1 MENSRDLNLEKQIDA
16 YIKGQLSAQESEDLW
31 KALLFRPDYIELLET
46 ELYIK
51 RIIEEQDANNG
62 QKAPLPSGKQKETKR
77 KRKFSPLLKWMAA
90 AASVAILI
98 ISISYIQSE
107 QEKSLQELTLGEI
120 NIVENLA
127 SPEVMRSQDTE
138 ITGIDSLLNL
148 GFKAAIS
155 GEVEEALG
163 FYNNIIENYENA
175 PNVSMAYLNLGIIH
189 YNRENY
195 DEASGAFENAIQN
208 VRDDRI
214 LEEKALWYLG
224 NSYVNMDRLKDGR
237 EAILSTYRMN
247 GIYKNPAERL
257 LEKLDEELGITDPE
271 Y

>member
-1 MENSRDLNLEKQIDA
+1 MNNSRDLDLEKQIDA
-16 YIKGQLSAQESEDLW
+16 YIKGHLSEEESENLW
-31 KALLFRPDYIELLET
+31 EALLLRPDYIELLET

-51 RIIEEQDANNG
+51 RIIEEQDSAG
-62 QKAPLPSGKQKETKR
+62 HEEPVPSNR
-77 KRKFSPLLKWMAA
+77 KNRSRGAFRSAWKWMAA

-98 ISISYIQSE
+98 ISINYMQAE
-107 QEKSLQELTLGEI
+107 NEKNLQELVLGEI

-127 SPEVMRSQDTE
+127 SPEVMRSQGSE
-138 ITGIDSLLNL
+138 ISSIDSLLNL

-155 GEVEEALG
+155 GDVEKAMD
-163 FYNNIIENYENA
+163 FYNNVIENYENA
-175 PNVSMAYLNLGIIH
+175 SHVSMAYLNLGIIQ

-195 DEASGAFENAIQN
+195 EEASIAFENTIEK

-214 LEEKALWYLG
+214 LEEKAYWYLG
-224 NSYVNMDRLKDGR
+224 NSYVNMDRLKEGR
-237 EAILSTYRMN
+237 EVILSTYRMN

-257 LEKLDEELGITDPE
+257 LKKLDEELGITEPE

>member
-1 MENSRDLNLEKQIDA
+1 MDNSRDLNLEKQIDA
-16 YIKGQLSAQESEDLW
+16 YIRGHLSAQESEDLW

-62 QKAPLPSGKQKETKR
+62 QKVPSSSNRQKPAER
-77 KRKFSPLLKWMAA
+77 KRKFSPVWKWMAA

-98 ISISYIQSE
+98 ISISYLQTE

-127 SPEVMRSQDTE
+127 SPEVMRSQDP
-138 ITGIDSLLNL
+138 GLPAIDSLLNL

-155 GEVEEALG
+155 GDVEKAVG
-163 FYNNIIENYENA
+163 FYNDVVENYGDA
-175 PNVSMAYLNLGIIH
+175 PNVSMAYLNLGIIQ

-195 DEASGAFENAIQN
+195 EEASGAFENAIQK
-208 VRDDRI
+208 VRNDRI
-214 LEEKALWYLG
+214 LEEKAYWYLG
-224 NSYVNMDRLKDGR
+224 NSYVNMDQLKEGR
-237 EAILSTYRMN
+237 EALLSTYRMN
-247 GIYKNPAERL
+247 GIYKNSTVRL
-257 LEKLDEELGITDPE
+257 LEKLDKELGITNPE